1 MVTEQTA
8 EKSIQDKIK
17 THYLHDYFFPNSI
30 AIIGA
35 SQKLNFGSSFFQ
47 AALKHGYKG
56 KVFPVNPK
64 YESVHNM
71 KCYPSLTS
79 IGEPIDMV
87 ISCIPA
93 KFVPDLVREC
103 VKTKAKFIT
112 VFTSGFAEV
121 GNQKLQDEIL
131 DIIRGSNTRIIGP
144 NCLGAHCTKSRITFN
159 GDASWKEGNVS
170 FCSQSG
176 GHASSFL
183 EIGPSRK
190 VFFNFGVSFGNQAD
204 LNCVDFLDYYGQDP
218 NTKVIGMY
226 LESFGS
232 ASGREYNQKLKE
244 VTKNKCKKVV
254 IWKGGQT
261 EAGQKA
267 AASHTGAIVASM
279 KLWESAIKQHG
290 AVLVRNK
297 TEFMD
302 YLHLSS
308 VLNREPKSNNI
319 GIVFIGGGGSVEMT
333 DVFSTYGFEVP
344 EISSDTQE
352 KLDKILPDVNTSLTN
367 PVDLGATG
375 ILVDVYLKVLRIVAD
390 DPNVDILITQYSIDR
405 LVKFADA
412 INSPNYPVSFA
423 RSFGR
428 LNEKINIP
436 LIFLA
441 TIMRDSDV
449 VTRTS
454 LRFTEALH
462 DKNIPTFPSIE
473 RAAKSLAYYCRMI

>member
-1 MVTEQTA
+1 MAIGQSTERLV
-8 EKSIQDKIK
+8 QDKIK
-17 THYLHDYFFPNSI
+17 THYLHDYFFPKSI

-35 SQKLNFGSSFFQ
+35 SQRLNFGSSFFL

-56 KVFPVNPK
+56 KVYPVNPK
-64 YESVHNM
+64 YETVHNM
-71 KCYPSLTS
+71 KCYPSLS
-79 IGEPIDMV
+79 AIGEPVDMV

-93 KFVPDLVREC
+93 RFVPDLVKEC
-103 VKTKAKFIT
+103 VNTKAKFIT

-121 GNQKLQDEIL
+121 GNKELQDKLIETIK
-131 DIIRGSNTRIIGP
+131 GSNTRIIGP

-159 GDASWKEGNVS
+159 GDASWKEGNVA

-190 VFFNFGVSFGNQAD
+190 IFFSKGVSFGNQSD
-204 LNCVDFLDYYGQDP
+204 LNCVDFLDYYSQDP
-218 NTKVIGMY
+218 DTKVIGMY

-232 ASGREYNQKLKE
+232 ASGQEFVQKCRE
-244 VTKNKCKKVV
+244 VTKEKKVIV
-254 IWKGGQT
+254 WKGGQT
-261 EAGQKA
+261 RAGQKA
-267 AASHTGAIVASM
+267 ASSHTGAIASSF
-279 KLWESAIKQHG
+279 KLWEAALKQHG
-290 AVLVRNK
+290 AILVKNK

-302 YLHLSS
+302 CLHLAS
-308 VLNREPKSNNI
+308 VLHREPKSSKI

-344 EISSDTQE
+344 EIGSETQE

-390 DPNVDILITQYSIDR
+390 DPNVDILITQYAIDR

-412 INSPNYPVSFA
+412 VKSPNYPVSFA

-428 LNEKINIP
+428 LNERIHIP

-441 TIMRDSDV
+441 TIMRDSDL

-454 LRFTEALH
+454 LRFTEILH
-462 DKNIPTFPSIE
+462 DKNIPTFSSIE
-473 RAAKSLAYYCRMI
+473 RAAKALAYYCGMI